1 MKALIP
7 AAGIGTRLRPHT
19 WNKPKALLPVAG
31 RPILGHII
39 DDLLA
44 AGIDACVLVV
54 GYQGDAVRRWCAET
68 YPDLDVTFVEQRER
82 LGLGHALWTARDAV
96 GDEPFFCIL
105 GDTILKADY
114 PALLAAPG
122 NCIAVREVDDPRRFG
137 VVAMAGDRVVRFVEK
152 PADPPSNLAIVGAYL
167 LRDAAALWA
176 ALDRI
181 VAEDRRT
188 RGEYQLTDALE
199 SMLQEGCDFTIMRVS
214 GWYDCGKRETW
225 LETNRAL
232 LDAGDGTG
240 EGPGVTAPCHLARGV
255 VLEESRVGPH
265 VSLGPGA
272 VVRRSRLRD
281 CIVGA
286 GAVVE
291 DCDLAG
297 SVVGADCRLRGVT
310 GMVDVGDD
318 SEVAGPPRPAGD
330 TNDGK

>member
-39 DDLLA
+39 DDLVA
-44 AGIDACVLVV
+44 AGIDSCVLVV
-54 GYQGDAVRRWCAET
+54 GYQGEAVRRWCAET
-68 YPDLDVTFVEQRER
+68 YPDLPVTFVEQRER

-114 PALLAAPG
+114 PALLASPA
-122 NCIAVREVDDPRRFG
+122 NCIAVCEVEDPRRFG
-137 VVAMAGDRVVRFVEK
+137 VVAMDGERVVRFVEK
-152 PADPPSNLAIVGAYL
+152 PEHPPSNLAIVGAYL
-167 LRDAAALWA
+167 LRDAAALWS

-181 VAEDRRT
+181 VREDRRT

-199 SMLQEGCDFTIMRVS
+199 TMLREGSDFTIMRVS

-232 LDAGDGTG
+232 LAAG
-240 EGPGVTAPCHLARGV
+240 EGTTDVPGVTVPCHLAPEV

-265 VSLGPGA
+265 VALGRGT

-286 GAVVE
+286 GAVIE
-291 DCDLAG
+291 DCDLHD
-297 SVVGADCRLRGVT
+297 SLVGADCRLRGIR
-310 GMVDVGDD
+310 GMVDVGDTG
-318 SEVAGPPRPAGD
+318 EVIGEDA
-330 TNDGK
+330 